1 MSHFDEIKEDLINSP
16 LPLNEKLDFHMHLIM
31 GKHFS
36 PVWRD
41 VADILLLAA
50 RIGKPLDTP
59 LALPPAETQEFLKTD
74 SPTIGYL
81 INFFRLDIY
90 LADGTLNGATRAL
103 GGRAQVEHGI

>member
-1 MSHFDEIKEDLINSP
+1 MSRFDELKEDLINSP
-16 LPLNEKLDFHMHLIM
+16 LPLYEKIDFHMRLIM

-41 VADILLLAA
+41 VADNLLLAV

-59 LALPPAETQEFLKTD
+59 LPLPPAETQEFLKTD

-81 INFFRLDIY
+81 INFFKLNIY
-90 LADGTLNGATRAL
+90 LSDATLNRAVQAP
-103 GGRAQVEHGI
+103 GGRAQVEDGM